1 MKTNIFLGL
10 SVLNDVM
17 KKGLKEYQCDKVIA
31 TAYNIN
37 LKYVLSL
44 FNEYENLEQF
54 HIYSNDEKILN
65 YEEDRDQIIK
75 MMNNGSLELYHL
87 PLNKK
92 IIHAK
97 GYGFFKDNECKLLA
111 IGSPNLTSRSNLSI
125 ECLTIFEEIENDQV
139 ILSIWDKLGEMSEVL
154 KVKEKNAR
162 AFLFSR
168 EQELENIV
176 NEGLLEGLWEHQKAI
191 VKWIARR
198 YRSIVNVP
206 PGTGKTKIALVYLK
220 FLFQQKPNLS
230 TIILVPTTALIEQ
243 WHAQLKEL
251 GFNVII
257 GEAKIESMNKYIS
270 RPEKNILLTLY
281 SRFFS
286 NREYIARKIRMFSP
300 SLLVITDECHSIYAH
315 PEILYEFTKKF
326 NEEEFF
332 QLGLSATIDSFF
344 PHLKEDYL
352 NYCGGPNSI
361 FDISLPSFYRN
372 WNDRNEYPILKKISY
387 RPSFYYLTKEEY
399 EKYKELTGGVHAQI
413 NQQTISGAPNR
424 SMALVRAKWVKAL
437 DGAIKKLQ
445 SALLVNIDEF
455 NKGNVIIF
463 VSRHDIALKIRNVIT
478 AHKDWNPESSAY
490 VYDSAQPDTYRK
502 YAMVQFKNNRGFC
515 LVSEYML
522 AEGFDLP
529 SVSHVVLHGSHRSER
544 DWIQKIG
551 RAIRYD
557 RDSPDSVAIIYD
569 IVVCNPKG
577 KPLTLEKERYEVLS
591 SISQL

>member
-1 MKTNIFLGL
+1 MKTNVFLGF
-10 SVLNDVM
+10 SVLNDLM
-17 KKGLKEYQCDKVIA
+17 KKGLEEYKCDKVIA

-44 FNEYENLEQF
+44 FNEYENLEKFQ
-54 HIYSNDEKILN
+54 IYSNDEKILN
-65 YEEDRDQIIK
+65 YEEDRDRLINMI
-75 MMNNGSLELYHL
+75 NNGSLELYHL
-87 PLNKK
+87 TLNKK
-92 IIHAK
+92 VIHAK
-97 GYGFFKDNECKLLA
+97 VYGFFKDEECKLLA
-111 IGSPNLTSRSNLSI
+111 VGSPNLTSRSNLSI
-125 ECLTIFEEIENDQV
+125 ECLSIFEEIENDQV
-139 ILSIWDKLGEMSEVL
+139 ILSIWDKLSEMSEEL
-154 KVKEKNAR
+154 KVREKDAR
-162 AFLFSR
+162 AFIFSNEQKLASNIDEELF
-168 EQELENIV
+168 
-176 NEGLLEGLWEHQKAI
+176 EGLWEHQKAI
-191 VKWIARR
+191 LKWIASR

-206 PGTGKTKIALVYLK
+206 PGTGKTKIALVYLE
-220 FLFQQKPNLS
+220 FLYQQKPNLS

-243 WHAQLKEL
+243 WYTQLKEL

-257 GEAKIESMNKYIS
+257 GEANIESMNKYIA

-281 SRFFS
+281 RRFFS
-286 NREYIARKIRMFSP
+286 NWEYIAKKIRMFSP
-300 SLLVITDECHSIYAH
+300 TLLVITDECHSIYAH
-315 PEILYEFTKKF
+315 PEILYEFTRKF
-326 NEEEFF
+326 NDIEFF

-387 RPSFYYLTKEEY
+387 RPSFYYLTKVEY
-399 EKYKELTGGVHAQI
+399 EKYKEITGGVHAQI
-413 NQQTISGAPNR
+413 KQQTISGDPNR
-424 SMALVRAKWVKAL
+424 SMALIRAKWVKTL
-437 DGAIKKLQ
+437 DGAIQKLQ
-445 SALLVNIDEF
+445 TALLTNIKEF
-455 NKGNVIIF
+455 NNGNVIIF
-463 VSRHDIALKIRNVIT
+463 VSTHDIAVEIRDFIT
-478 AHKDWNPESSAY
+478 AHKDWNPMTSAY
-490 VYDSAQPDTYRK
+490 IYDSAQPGIYRK
-502 YAMVQFKNNRGFC
+502 YAMEQFKNNRGFC

-529 SVSHVVLHGSHRSER
+529 TVSHVVLHGSHRSER

-557 RDSPDSVAIIYD
+557 RDSPDSVAIVYD